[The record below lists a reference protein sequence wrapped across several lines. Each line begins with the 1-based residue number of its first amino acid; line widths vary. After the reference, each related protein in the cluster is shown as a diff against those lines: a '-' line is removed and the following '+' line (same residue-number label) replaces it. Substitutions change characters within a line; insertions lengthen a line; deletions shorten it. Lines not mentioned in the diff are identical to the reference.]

1 MRRENDYSLLAHNTF
16 GIEAKCK
23 HFVEYHTVSE
33 AQEVADEWR
42 RDSAPLLIV
51 GFGSNL
57 LLTKD
62 FDGVVVHSAIM
73 GVEVKDESPED
84 VHVRVGS
91 GENWDQFV
99 ETCVERGWYGAE
111 NLSLIPG
118 EVGASA
124 VQNIGA
130 YGVEVSSIIYKVEAV
145 RLDDGQVEVIPAEAC
160 EYGYRQ
166 SRFKGE
172 WHNKYLITHVT
183 YRLSKHFVPRLDYG
197 NIRAELE
204 RKGIMEPTA
213 RQLRDIII
221 EVRQQKLPDYH
232 VEGNAGSFF
241 VNPVVSREQFE
252 ALQAQYPQMPHY
264 YVSESQEKIPAG
276 WLIEQCGWKGKTL
289 GRAGVH
295 ARQALVL
302 VNKGGATGAEVVRL
316 CQQICHDVE
325 ERFGIAI
332 KPEVN
337 II

>member
-1 MRRENDYSLLAHNTF
+1 MRIENDYSLLAHNTF
-16 GIEAKCK
+16 GIEARCRR
-23 HFVEYHTVSE
+23 FVEYHTVSE
-33 AQEVADEWR
+33 AQEVANEWMR
-42 RDSAPLLIV
+42 EPEPLLIV

-73 GVEVKDESPED
+73 GVEVIDETPEELF
-84 VHVRVGS
+84 VRVGS

-99 ETCVERGWYGAE
+99 ETCVERGWYGVE

-145 RLDDGQVEVIPAEAC
+145 RLDDGQVEVIPPEVC
-160 EYGYRQ
+160 QYGYRQ

-221 EVRQQKLPDYH
+221 AVRQQKLPDYH

-295 ARQALVL
+295 VRQALVL